1 MKKINFV
8 LILWALI
15 AVSGRCYG
23 QSVFENIEYFPN
35 DGEDEIESSLN
46 LSTDL
51 QGMAQRFTPSGSSLE
66 ETKYKSRHLLN
77 LLGKDKIK
85 TSFWAKM
92 NREQRLTDH
101 ANLKLHYNIN
111 DEKIEMQNYY
121 NRMGNLRSNDQ
132 LIAKAW
138 EKSPTG
144 RRDGRYWDELSDGEK
159 EVMRSRYIRHHNPK
173 VFEENYSPG
182 LVIPESEYAMAWE
195 IRNFGMSGV
204 PTWKQLRDFQTKNK
218 FRKCYYYHKLA
229 KLTPMFDVSD
239 DELSEAWE
247 IANLGGSEFVSW
259 SDISDS
265 KTREK
270 FRASYLDMLYRN
282 AGTIAGPRT
291 GQNKMVAMANFHPGP
306 K

>member
-101 ANLKLHYNIN
+101 ANLKLHYKIN

-159 EVMRSRYIRHHNPK
+159 EVMRTRYIRHHNPK

-182 LVIPESEYAMAWE
+182 LVIPESEYAMAWKLE
-195 IRNFGMSGV
+195 TLARVVSKNGNNCGIFKPRTSLGNAIVITNSPSLPLCLMCLMMNCQKLGRL
-204 PTWKQLRDFQTKNK
+204 PTW
-218 FRKCYYYHKLA
+218 
-229 KLTPMFDVSD
+229 
-239 DELSEAWE
+239 EAQ
-247 IANLGGSEFVSW
+247 NL
-259 SDISDS
+259 
-265 KTREK
+265 
-270 FRASYLDMLYRN
+270 
-282 AGTIAGPRT
+282 
-291 GQNKMVAMANFHPGP
+291 
-306 K
+306 